1 VVSSARLERPSVQLL
16 PVPQLVAPGEVAARP
31 LLPSFLYLP
40 AAGELS
46 EAQRSLPWGPAEQ
59 VVGELARRLG
69 AAVPGRLVASAKS
82 WVCHG
87 GVNRRAPI
95 LPWSA
100 PDEAPHV
107 SPFDAQVAYLS
118 HLRAAW
124 EAAHPDAPLRDQD
137 VVVTVPASFDEAAR
151 ELTAQAARAAGLGDV
166 RLLEEPQAAFY
177 DFLGSH
183 AEDIDAQ
190 LGDAALILVV
200 DVGGG
205 TTDLTLLR
213 TTPRTDGPEADGPRI
228 ERIAVGG
235 HLMLGGDNMD
245 AALAAYALEKARL
258 ERPRDASVW
267 AALVQSA
274 RHAKE
279 RLLGPDA
286 PDSVTLTLQSRGSS
300 LIAGTRSIALERDEA
315 IGVLVDGFF
324 PRTAADEIGERG
336 ARAGLTTL
344 GLPYTRDVA
353 IGRHICGFLRRHAA
367 AAREA
372 GARVD
377 GGLPRPDRLLLNGG
391 VFHAKALV
399 ERLCEVLAGWYGAPV
414 PLLPHTSLDTAVAH
428 GAVRSVLARRGLGQR
443 IGGGSARAYYIAVES
458 DARGR
463 SALCIAPRSMN
474 EGDTVEL
481 RDRVLDLLVDQRVA
495 FSLYAYTGD
504 RIDAPGALVDVDDEL
519 DPLPPLQAVLRDRER
534 VGSGGKVPVT
544 LRAALTDTGA
554 LEVHLVT
561 LTLPP
566 RRWRLE
572 FALAQ
577 ERSAR
582 ERPAAPAGER
592 TPREVGKVRPVL
604 HRSFASPDARAV
616 KGVRR
621 ELEQLLGPRG
631 EWSGAICRALWE
643 ECIQLESA
651 RGQTE
656 EHELAWL
663 RLCGWCLRP
672 GFGAPLDDARLERM
686 WTLREAGLRR
696 PTRATW
702 VEWWILWRRIA
713 PGLDAE
719 RQRILFE
726 DVRPWLWPGP
736 KPPPG
741 PHAHGPVEMMHLVA
755 VLERLPIDAKT
766 AAGELF
772 LERSDKLG
780 SYWPLGRVGARAL
793 LRGDASS
800 VVPPGVA
807 QRWLRH
813 LLALDWEKAEGATFA
828 AASIARLTGDPALD
842 VDASTRSEVIE
853 RLARVKAPPS
863 WSELL
868 LRPSGLPE
876 GDLKRVLG
884 EALPAGLRL
893 A

>member
-1 VVSSARLERPSVQLL
+1 MVSSARLERPSVQLL
-16 PVPQLVAPGEVAARP
+16 PVPQLVAPGEIDARP

-40 AAGELS
+40 APGELS
-46 EAQRSLPWGPAEQ
+46 EAQRGLPWGPSGH

-69 AAVPGRLVASAKS
+69 AAGPTRLVASAKS

-107 SPFDAQVAYLS
+107 SPFEAQVAYLA

-124 EAAHPDAPLRDQD
+124 ESAHPDAPLREQD

-151 ELTAQAARAAGLGDV
+151 ELTAQAALEAGLGEV

-177 DFLGSH
+177 DFLGAH
-183 AEDIDAQ
+183 ADDIGAQ
-190 LGDAALILVV
+190 LRDAALILVV

-213 TTPRTDGPEADGPRI
+213 VAPESDGPRI

-245 AALAAYALEKARL
+245 AALATHALEKAGL

-267 AALVQSA
+267 SALVQSA

-279 RLLGPDA
+279 RLLGADA
-286 PDSVTLTLQSRGSS
+286 PDTVTLPLQSRGSS
-300 LIAGTRSIALERDEA
+300 LVGGTKSIALERDEA
-315 IGVLVDGFF
+315 IRVLVDGFL

-367 AAREA
+367 AALEA
-372 GARVD
+372 GARVQD
-377 GGLPRPDRLLLNGG
+377 GLPRPDRVLLNGG
-391 VFHAKALV
+391 VFHAVALV
-399 ERLCEVLAGWYGAPV
+399 ERLSQVLASWYGEPV

-428 GAVRSVLARRGLGQR
+428 GAVRSALARHGLGRR
-443 IGGGSARAYYIAVES
+443 IGGGTARAYYIAVES
-458 DARGR
+458 DAGGR
-463 SALCIAPRSMN
+463 SALCIAPRAMQ
-474 EGDTVEL
+474 EGDSVEV
-481 RDRVLDLLVDQRVA
+481 RDRVLDLRVDQRVA

-504 RIDAPGALVDVDDEL
+504 RIDPPGTLIDVDDEL
-519 DPLPPLQAVLRDRER
+519 DALPPLQAVLRDRDR
-534 VGSGGKVPVT
+534 LGTRGTVPVT

-561 LTLPP
+561 LALPP

-577 ERSAR
+577 ERAKPEP
-582 ERPAAPAGER
+582 ERAAPASGAR

-604 HRSFASPDARAV
+604 HRSFSSADARAV

-621 ELEQLLGPRG
+621 ELEDLLGPRG

-643 ECIQLESA
+643 ECIQLEGA
-651 RGQTE
+651 RGTTE

-663 RLCGWCLRP
+663 RLSGWCLRP
-672 GFGAPLDDARLERM
+672 GFGAPLDDARLDRR
-686 WTLREAGLRR
+686 WTLREQGLRR

-719 RQRILFE
+719 RQRILFD

-736 KPPPG
+736 KPPAG

-780 SYWPLGRVGARAL
+780 SYWPLGRVGARVL
-793 LRGDASS
+793 LRGDAGS
-800 VVPPGVA
+800 VVPPGIA

-813 LLALDWEKAEGATFA
+813 LLDLDWEKAEGAAFA
-828 AASIARLTGDPALD
+828 AASIARLTGAAARD
-842 VDASTRSEVIE
+842 VDAALRAEVVE
-853 RLARVKAPPS
+853 RLARVKAPAS
-863 WSELL
+863 WSELVQ
-868 LRPSGLPE
+868 RPSGLPE